1 MSSTTYDEARAEA
14 FAGRMLDLLNGGA
27 LAVMISVGHRTGLLD
42 ALAAQGDVTSQE
54 LATAAGLDERYVR
67 EWLGAM
73 TAGRIVELD
82 PATARYTLPAE
93 HAAWLTRAASP
104 DNLAVEAQWITS
116 LSAVED
122 DIVDCFREGGGVPYE
137 RYARF
142 HEVMA
147 EESAQ
152 TVLSVLFSHILPL
165 VPGMSERLEDGASLL
180 DLGCGRGRALLLL
193 AERFPNS
200 TFQGY
205 DLSHDAIAYAS
216 GQAAERDLGNV
227 SFSQRDLSTFDE
239 DAEPGAFAYVTTFD
253 AVHDQ
258 AKPLA
263 LLKGIRLSLEPDGT
277 YLMQDIQGSSHHHE
291 NIDHPGGP
299 LLYMISCMHC
309 MTVSLAQGGE
319 GLGAMW
325 GEQKARELL
334 GEAGFHLGRRAPPRA
349 RPVQRVLRGSDSLQ
363 NDDHVAMRRW
373 TPRGG
378 VLGRAHIS
386 LIWAL
391 PASLPR
397 GVHHPPRD
405 GRSL

>member
-1 MSSTTYDEARAEA
+1 M
-14 FAGRMLDLLNGGA
+14 
-27 LAVMISVGHRTGLLD
+27 
-42 ALAAQGDVTSQE
+42 
-54 LATAAGLDERYVR
+54 R

-73 TAGRIVELD
+73 TSGRIVELD
-82 PATARYTLPAE
+82 PATGRYTLPAE

-165 VPGMSERLEDGASLL
+165 VPGMSERLEEGASLL
-180 DLGCGRGRALLLL
+180 DLGCGRGHALLLL
-193 AERFPNS
+193 AQRFPNS

-205 DLSHDAIAYAS
+205 DLSHDAIAYAI
-216 GQAAERDLGNV
+216 GEAAERDLGNV

-239 DAEPGAFAYVTTFD
+239 DAEPGAFAFVTTFD

-258 AKPLA
+258 ANPLA
-263 LLKGIRLSLEPDGT
+263 LLKGIRLALEPDGT

-334 GEAGFHLGRRAPPRA
+334 AEAGFTSVDVHLLEHDPFNAYFVV
-349 RPVQRVLRGSDSLQ
+349 RP
-363 NDDHVAMRRW
+363 
-373 TPRGG
+373 
-378 VLGRAHIS
+378 
-386 LIWAL
+386 
-391 PASLPR
+391 
-397 GVHHPPRD
+397 
-405 GRSL
+405 